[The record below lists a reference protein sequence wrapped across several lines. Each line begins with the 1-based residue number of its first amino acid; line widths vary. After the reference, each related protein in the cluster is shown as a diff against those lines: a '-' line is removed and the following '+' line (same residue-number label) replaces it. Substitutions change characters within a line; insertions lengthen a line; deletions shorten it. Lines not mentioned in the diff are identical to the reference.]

1 MINSISSIPNA
12 VANIALVTPLLNT
25 GYQPISPSNGSP
37 IGPALFFHGELDN
50 DWELEG
56 ELTRNYLGDNSYV
69 QDHFV
74 MHPPII
80 RVRGVVGE
88 VTVLAPQSNPL
99 APSASNILSI
109 VSGFAPSFSASAQ
122 AIINQTNEAYQQ
134 ETMAANKAVQALQS
148 LSNGGDILQQAGQL
162 IGVLTQGNQQAFFS
176 AIYGYMLQ
184 QANIQNPLWWNVT
197 TPWATATPCVLTSC
211 KPHQSQDSN
220 MISEFTLT
228 FEMIRVVNDGQ
239 TQLISLGRA
248 AFLSFPQI
256 NNGVAVP
263 SSGSSLSSSL
273 PAVN

>member
-1 MINSISSIPNA
+1 M
-12 VANIALVTPLLNT
+12 VTPLLNT
-25 GYQPISPSNGSP
+25 GYQPISPLNGSP
-37 IGPALFFHGELDN
+37 IGAALFFHGEQDN

-56 ELTRNYLGDNSYV
+56 ELTRNYLGDNSYA

-88 VTVLAPQSNPL
+88 VTVLAPQSTPL
-99 APSASNILSI
+99 SPSAANVLSI
-109 VSGFAPSFSASAQ
+109 VSDFAPGFSASAK
-122 AIINQTNEAYQQ
+122 AIINQTNQTYQQ
-134 ETMAANKAVQALQS
+134 LSMASNKAVQALQS

-162 IGVLTQGNQQAFFS
+162 IGALTQGNQQAFFS

-228 FEMIRVVNDGQ
+228 FELIRVVNDGQ
-239 TQLISLGRA
+239 TQLISLNRA
-248 AFLSFPQI
+248 ANYAAPPL
-256 NNGVAVP
+256 NNGVSVTSNGQSI
-263 SSGSSLSSSL
+263 SSAL

>member
-1 MINSISSIPNA
+1 MINSLASIPNA

-25 GYQPISPSNGSP
+25 GYQPISPVNGSA
-37 IGPALFFHGELDN
+37 IGSALFFHGELDN

-74 MHPPII
+74 MHPPLI

-88 VTVLAPQSNPL
+88 VTVLAPQTNPL
-99 APSASNILSI
+99 SPSAANVLSI
-109 VSGFAPSFSASAQ
+109 VSDFAPGFSSSAQ

-134 ETMAANKAVQALQS
+134 LSMASNKAVQAVQS
-148 LSNGGDILQQAGQL
+148 ISSIGNLLQQAGQ
-162 IGVLTQGNQQAFFS
+162 IAGAVTQGQQQAFFS

-184 QANIQNPLWWNVT
+184 QASVSNPLWWSVS

-211 KPHQSQDSN
+211 KPHQSQESN
-220 MISEFTLT
+220 MISEFMLT
-228 FEMIRVVNDGQ
+228 FELIRVVNDGQ

-248 AFLSFPQI
+248 ANYSSVPI
-256 NNGVAVP
+256 NNGVSVTSQGP
-263 SSGSSLSSSL
+263 SMSSSL
-273 PAVN
+273 PELN

>member
-1 MINSISSIPNA
+1 MINSLTSIPNA
-12 VANIALVTPLLNT
+12 ISNIALVTPLLNT
-25 GYQPISPSNGSP
+25 GYQPISPLNGSP
-37 IGPALFFHGELDN
+37 IGAALFFHGEQDN

-56 ELTRNYLGDNSYV
+56 ELTRNYLGDNSYA

-88 VTVLAPQSNPL
+88 VTVLAPQSTPL
-99 APSASNILSI
+99 SPSAANVLSI
-109 VSGFAPSFSASAQ
+109 VSDFAPGFSASAK
-122 AIINQTNEAYQQ
+122 AIINQTNQTYQQ
-134 ETMAANKAVQALQS
+134 LSMASNKAVQALQS

-162 IGVLTQGNQQAFFS
+162 IGALTQGNQQAFFS

-228 FEMIRVVNDGQ
+228 FELIRVVNDGQ
-239 TQLISLGRA
+239 TQLISLNRA
-248 AFLSFPQI
+248 ANYAAPPL
-256 NNGVAVP
+256 NNGVSVTSNGQSI
-263 SSGSSLSSSL
+263 SSAL